1 MNKNTLFIAAWLA
14 AGCAAAVY
22 HFGPGQ
28 SASQLS
34 AALRQARGAETAS
47 LHGDWKTAA
56 AQYADALAAVPE
68 PDRAARQQLTVAHAA
83 ARIQAGE
90 IVEGQAELQGLVA
103 ELEANSSAA
112 DRSLLTSA
120 RNELAA
126 ASYSAAWLMR
136 LDGATPEEWK
146 VETERARQQYR
157 LLAEDANHGD
167 DAQAALFK
175 KNLEATVKL
184 EEMDLDTLLAHALPK
199 KCPKNCHNLAQ
210 RKRRECQSVGPGGS
224 NPNPPDKK
232 QQQQDARQQ
241 VKKQRGAGIGQ
252 RGQGGS

>member
-1 MNKNTLFIAAWLA
+1 MNKTRLFFALWLA

-28 SASQLS
+28 AASQLS
-34 AALRQARGAETAS
+34 AALRQARGAEAAS
-47 LHGDWKTAA
+47 LHGDWQSAA
-56 AQYADALAAVPE
+56 AQYSDAIAAIPE
-68 PDRAARQQLTVAHAA
+68 QDRAARQRLAVPHAA

-90 IVEGQAELQGLVA
+90 MVEGQQELQGLVA

-112 DRSLLTSA
+112 DRPLLTAA

-157 LLAEDANHGD
+157 LLAEDAERGD
-167 DAQAALFK
+167 DAQAAVFQ

-210 RKRRECQSVGPGGS
+210 RKRRECQSLCNGGS
-224 NPNPPDKK
+224 NPQSEKP
-232 QQQQDARQQ
+232 QQPEDARKQ
-241 VKKQRGAGIGQ
+241 VKLQRGAGIGQ